1 MLLWREETVSAT
13 ENTATT
19 SYNYEYHNLRLVPA
33 NYAKRS
39 TTNHSPPIMIYEI
52 CVLLIVIGSVI
63 LIISENRKPYISLL
77 WVLLVI
83 LLPGVGIFFYF
94 LLGKDYRSRRI
105 ITPDELARL
114 DNLRNISVG
123 DAIAQHAP
131 TDKYEKLASMM
142 RRANDSPLFVGN
154 EVRIFTDFTPM
165 FQTMLDDIEKAE
177 HFVHIQFYIVEN
189 DEVGRQFSD
198 LLIRKAQQGV
208 DVRLMFDSWANLF
221 VRSEYYDHMRNGGV
235 KVQSFQKL
243 IPSMFTRDVN
253 CRTHRKIVVIDG
265 HTGYTG
271 GMNIA
276 RRYRDGINDG
286 AWRDT
291 HIRIFGPAVSQLEVS
306 ILADWRF
313 CTKELLDEP
322 RFFPIVRPG
331 ADAVA
336 QIVTSGPMD
345 EWNTVM
351 QGMVQI
357 IAQSRRYLY
366 LQTPYFIP
374 TQPILLA
381 LRNAALAGVDVR
393 LMLPAVADRSRLTLA
408 ASKSY
413 FRDLMP
419 AGVKIYLYNK
429 GFLHAKT
436 IVCDDDFVTIGSTN
450 LDPRSLE
457 QNFEVNAFLYNE
469 SLAIRQREIF
479 LDDIHE
485 CTLVDPVLW
494 QQRSRIEKFTQSV
507 ARIFTPIL

>member
-1 MLLWREETVSAT
+1 MFW
-13 ENTATT
+13 
-19 SYNYEYHNLRLVPA
+19 
-33 NYAKRS
+33 
-39 TTNHSPPIMIYEI
+39 
-52 CVLLIVIGSVI
+52 IVFIV
-63 LIISENRKPYISLL
+63 
-77 WVLLVI
+77 
-83 LLPGVGIFFYF
+83 LLPGVGTVFYL
-94 LLGKDYRSRRI
+94 LLGKDYRSRRVI
-105 ITPDELARL
+105 KSDELARF
-114 DNLRNISVG
+114 DALRDKAVG
-123 DAIAQHAP
+123 GNVVDTLP
-131 TDKYEKLASMM
+131 NDKYNKLASMM
-142 RRANDSPLFVGN
+142 RHANDTPLISGN
-154 EVRIFTDFTPM
+154 EVRFFTDFTPM
-165 FQTMLDDIEKAE
+165 FQSMLDDISRAKS
-177 HFVHIQFYIVEN
+177 FVHIQFYIVEN
-189 DEVGRQFSD
+189 DEVGHQLSS
-198 LLIRKAQQGV
+198 LLIRKAQEGV

-221 VRSEYYDHMRNGGV
+221 VRSEYYEHMRRGGV

-276 RRYRDGINDG
+276 RRYRDGINHG

-291 HIRIFGPAVSQLEVS
+291 HIRIQGPAVSQLELS

-313 CTKELLDEP
+313 CTKELLDDP
-322 RFFPIVRPG
+322 RFFPTYPPTPSTHPS
-331 ADAVA
+331 ATL

-351 QGMVQI
+351 QGMVQA

-366 LQTPYFIP
+366 VQTPYFIP
-374 TQPILLA
+374 THPILLT

-429 GFLHAKT
+429 GFLHSKT
-436 IVCDDDFVTIGSTN
+436 MVCDDDFVTVGSTN

-457 QNFEVNAFLYNE
+457 QNFEVNAFVYDE
-469 SLAIRQREIF
+469 ALARRQRDIF
-479 LDDIHE
+479 LDDLEE
-485 CTLVDPVLW
+485 CVLIDPEEW
-494 QQRSRIEKFTQSV
+494 QHRPWLQKFAQST

>member
-1 MLLWREETVSAT
+1 MFW
-13 ENTATT
+13 
-19 SYNYEYHNLRLVPA
+19 
-33 NYAKRS
+33 
-39 TTNHSPPIMIYEI
+39 
-52 CVLLIVIGSVI
+52 IVFIV
-63 LIISENRKPYISLL
+63 
-77 WVLLVI
+77 
-83 LLPGVGIFFYF
+83 LLPGVGTVFYL
-94 LLGKDYRSRRI
+94 LLGKDYRSRRVI
-105 ITPDELARL
+105 KSDELARF
-114 DNLRNISVG
+114 DALRDKAVG
-123 DAIAQHAP
+123 GNVVDTLP
-131 TDKYEKLASMM
+131 NDKYNKLASMM
-142 RRANDSPLFVGN
+142 RHANDTPLISGN
-154 EVRIFTDFTPM
+154 EVRFFTDFTPM
-165 FQTMLDDIEKAE
+165 FQSMLDDISRAKS
-177 HFVHIQFYIVEN
+177 FVHIQFYIVEN
-189 DEVGRQFSD
+189 DEVGHQLSS
-198 LLIRKAQQGV
+198 LLIRKAQEGV

-221 VRSEYYDHMRNGGV
+221 VRSEYYEHMRRGGV

-276 RRYRDGINDG
+276 RRYRDGINHG

-291 HIRIFGPAVSQLEVS
+291 HIRIQGPAVSQLELS

-313 CTKELLDEP
+313 CTKELLDDP
-322 RFFPIVRPG
+322 RFFPTYPPTPSTHPS
-331 ADAVA
+331 ATL

-351 QGMVQI
+351 QGMVQA

-366 LQTPYFIP
+366 VQTPYFIP
-374 TQPILLA
+374 THPILLA

-429 GFLHAKT
+429 GFLHSKT
-436 IVCDDDFVTIGSTN
+436 MVCDDDFVTVGSTN

-457 QNFEVNAFLYNE
+457 QNFEVNAFVYDE
-469 SLAIRQREIF
+469 ALARRQRDIF
-479 LDDIHE
+479 LDDLEE
-485 CTLVDPVLW
+485 CILIDPEQW
-494 QQRSRIEKFTQSV
+494 QHRPWIQKFAQST

>member
-1 MLLWREETVSAT
+1 MV
-13 ENTATT
+13 
-19 SYNYEYHNLRLVPA
+19 
-33 NYAKRS
+33 
-39 TTNHSPPIMIYEI
+39 YEI
-52 CVLLIVIGSVI
+52 ILALIIIGSLILVI
-63 LIISENRKPYISLL
+63 SGNRKPYVSFFWILF
-77 WVLLVI
+77 I
-83 LLPGVGIFFYF
+83 TLLPGVGTIFYL
-94 LLGKDYRSRRI
+94 LLGKDYRSRRVI
-105 ITPDELARL
+105 KHDELARL
-114 DNLRNISVG
+114 DALRDNALGNNIV
-123 DAIAQHAP
+123 DRLP
-131 TDKYEKLASMM
+131 EEKYNKLASMM
-142 RRANDSPLFVGN
+142 RHANDTPIISGN
-154 EVRIFTDFTPM
+154 SVRIFTDFTPM
-165 FQTMLDDIEKAE
+165 FQSMLDDISRAKS
-177 HFVHIQFYIVEN
+177 FVHIQFYIVEN
-189 DEVGRQFSD
+189 DEVGHQLSS
-198 LLIRKAQQGV
+198 LLIRKAQEGV

-221 VRSEYYDHMRNGGV
+221 VRSEYYDHMRRGGV

-276 RRYRDGINDG
+276 RRYRDGINHG

-291 HIRIFGPAVSQLEVS
+291 HIRLQGPAVCQLELS

-313 CTKELLDEP
+313 CTKEFLDDP
-322 RFFPIVRPG
+322 RFFPALEIPTTTPQTTL
-331 ADAVA
+331 A

-351 QGMVQI
+351 QGMVQA

-374 TQPILLA
+374 THPILLA

-393 LMLPAVADRSRLTLA
+393 LMMPAVSDRSRITLA

-413 FRDLMP
+413 FRDLLP

-436 IVCDDDFVTIGSTN
+436 MVCDDDFVTIGSTN
-450 LDPRSLE
+450 IDPRSLE
-457 QNFEVNAFLYNE
+457 QNFEVNAFIYDE
-469 SLAIRQREIF
+469 AIACRQRDIF
-479 LDDIHE
+479 LDDLKE
-485 CTLVDPVLW
+485 CSLVDPDAW
-494 QQRSRIEKFTQSV
+494 QHRSQIAKFAQST